1 MGLVREPK
9 GVDFV
14 IQSPALTEKDKKE
27 IGEFIESRKRISTR
41 ASIVKKTHKQTEK
54 TV

>member
-1 MGLVREPK
+1 MGLIREPK

-27 IGEFIESRKRISTR
+27 ICEFIESRKKISTR
-41 ASIVKKTHKQTEK
+41 ASIVKKTHKQSEK